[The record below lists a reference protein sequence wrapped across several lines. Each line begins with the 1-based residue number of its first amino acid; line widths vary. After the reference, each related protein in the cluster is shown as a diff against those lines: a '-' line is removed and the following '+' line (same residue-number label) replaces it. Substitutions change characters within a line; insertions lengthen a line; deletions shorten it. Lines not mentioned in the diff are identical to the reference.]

1 MTHNTYLL
9 THSVT
14 STITRP
20 CLCIIFFAIG
30 AVAQISET
38 RAIGAVCVSHSVEE
52 AVEHCRDRGLCVITR
67 NYGASFQRSRMAG
80 SEAHTMRT

>member
-38 RAIGAVCVSHSVEE
+38 SAIGAVRASHSVEE
-52 AVEHCRDRGLCVITR
+52 AVEHYRDRGLCAIAM
-67 NYGASFQRSRMAG
+67 NHSASLQRP
-80 SEAHTMRT
+80 HTMRT